1 MKKEVCLMCIVCFF
15 LGYFVADV
23 VSKCGF
29 GREHL
34 TGGEIDSYADLAE
47 HLRVGEPGTPYHP
60 PKPGSP
66 HAAAA
71 GCTAGDPGCKAS
83 KPGPVPQAKSRPQSQ
98 MCAGCDHDDHWC
110 HTAHCN

>member
-34 TGGEIDSYADLAE
+34 ASTGGGSINLALDKDTTLASDNRRLGRSGWEQADNTRR
-47 HLRVGEPGTPYHP
+47 HGG
-60 PKPGSP
+60 G
-66 HAAAA
+66 
-71 GCTAGDPGCKAS
+71 GDDGL
-83 KPGPVPQAKSRPQSQ
+83 
-98 MCAGCDHDDHWC
+98 W
-110 HTAHCN
+110 

>member
-34 TGGEIDSYADLAE
+34 AGGRGFVPVDGNDGWMEHMVNCNAHPNHPTCPPPIPGKDKLTDAGWTGQGGGKCPFANGI
-47 HLRVGEPGTPYHP
+47 
-60 PKPGSP
+60 
-66 HAAAA
+66 
-71 GCTAGDPGCKAS
+71 GC
-83 KPGPVPQAKSRPQSQ
+83 
-98 MCAGCDHDDHWC
+98 
-110 HTAHCN
+110 

>member
-34 TGGEIDSYADLAE
+34 AVGHIPGGGGPIGPNPRDPENQSHDYGGCPVGKQYRKVRIPGGGE
-47 HLRVGEPGTPYHP
+47 TWQ
-60 PKPGSP
+60 
-66 HAAAA
+66 
-71 GCTAGDPGCKAS
+71 C
-83 KPGPVPQAKSRPQSQ
+83 Q
-98 MCAGCDHDDHWC
+98 
-110 HTAHCN
+110 

>member
-34 TGGEIDSYADLAE
+34 ASTGGGLMNLALDKE
-47 HLRVGEPGTPYHP
+47 NTLASKNRRLGRGGWDIAEDTRRHGG
-60 PKPGSP
+60 
-66 HAAAA
+66 
-71 GCTAGDPGCKAS
+71 AGDG
-83 KPGPVPQAKSRPQSQ
+83 G
-98 MCAGCDHDDHWC
+98 HW
-110 HTAHCN
+110 

>member
-34 TGGEIDSYADLAE
+34 AFGNKPNSGISGGGAQGGPGRESGGGEGGWNDPNQRNNDYARGKNAPTDEEERKAWGKTDWYKKE
-47 HLRVGEPGTPYHP
+47 HPDYNEY
-60 PKPGSP
+60 
-66 HAAAA
+66 
-71 GCTAGDPGCKAS
+71 
-83 KPGPVPQAKSRPQSQ
+83 
-98 MCAGCDHDDHWC
+98 
-110 HTAHCN
+110 

>member
-34 TGGEIDSYADLAE
+34 VTAEAQDIYLTGAEDVYLNDS
-47 HLRVGEPGTPYHP
+47 RR
-60 PKPGSP
+60 
-66 HAAAA
+66 
-71 GCTAGDPGCKAS
+71 S
-83 KPGPVPQAKSRPQSQ
+83 KKTQYRSGGGGLMQE
-98 MCAGCDHDDHWC
+98 
-110 HTAHCN
+110 

>member
-34 TGGEIDSYADLAE
+34 ATQNKANLGSKSKDAGGGWCPTGVSNPDCS
-47 HLRVGEPGTPYHP
+47 HW
-60 PKPGSP
+60 
-66 HAAAA
+66 
-71 GCTAGDPGCKAS
+71 
-83 KPGPVPQAKSRPQSQ
+83 PGPADQNPADYR
-98 MCAGCDHDDHWC
+98 
-110 HTAHCN
+110 